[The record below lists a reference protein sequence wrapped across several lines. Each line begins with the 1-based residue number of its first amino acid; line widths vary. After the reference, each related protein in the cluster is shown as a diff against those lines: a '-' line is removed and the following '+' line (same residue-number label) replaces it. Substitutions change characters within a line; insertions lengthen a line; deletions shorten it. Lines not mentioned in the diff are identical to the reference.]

1 MADFLSKAEACYSLI
16 NNFFPTNISK
26 DIFSTKEVFKYIK
39 DDYITSINSSL
50 KVKNTTCSKFSI
62 YKSETERRILS
73 IPHITTYILLVDYI
87 SKNIDIIHDKIVKN
101 SNSNSKFI
109 FIPYEQLD
117 SFDEIL
123 KRKIWDS
130 IGNKYILSLD
140 ISRCYENIYTHSITW
155 ALLGKEK
162 AKEEYKKKEK
172 ERSDLYKIADK
183 LDKKSRSINNDETKG
198 IPTGPLTSRL
208 ISELIL
214 TEIDK
219 ILKQK
224 FPTIK
229 YNRFVDDYKFYFLK
243 KEEAIQFIPKFQKIL
258 YDFKFSLN
266 ENKTKIDLFPNGIF
280 TEDLRSELSKYDFK
294 QNSITAFIKKFMNL
308 HNLGIKGAFKYG
320 LKVLTS
326 HSIKNEDKKYVL
338 ACLVNSLMVFPMTTD
353 TIITIFEKN
362 NLLTSKNKQ
371 QITVILNKI
380 LLENIENEYEEE
392 IFWNLLFL
400 IKFQLEI
407 DIKSIEK
414 ILDKMEVFSTIMV
427 IDYIFY
433 KKLNKNNI
441 EIKNKLLSLKEKLK
455 KKNIYSEEWLLIYEC
470 ANNNWIKG
478 LTNIV
483 NVDPFLK
490 VFLKNKEK
498 FYISPLLID

>member
-1 MADFLSKAEACYSLI
+1 MADLLTREEACYSLI
-16 NNFFPTNISK
+16 NNFFPDNISK
-26 DIFSTKEVFKYIK
+26 DVFSTKEVFKYIK
-39 DDYITSINSSL
+39 DDYINSINSGL

-62 YKSETERRILS
+62 YKSETERRILGV
-73 IPHITTYILLVDYI
+73 PHITTYILLVDYI
-87 SKNIDIIHDKIVKN
+87 SKNIDIIHKKIVKN

-109 FIPYEQLD
+109 FVPYEVLE
-117 SFDEIL
+117 SFDKVL
-123 KRKIWDS
+123 KKKIWDS

-162 AKEEYKKKEK
+162 AKEELVKKEK
-172 ERSDLYKIADK
+172 SAQYNLADE
-183 LDKKSRSINNDETKG
+183 LDKKVRSINNDETKG

-214 TEIDK
+214 AEIDK
-219 ILKQK
+219 ILKEK
-224 FPTIK
+224 FPNIK

-280 TEDLRSELSKYDFK
+280 TEDLRSELSNYDFEK
-294 QNSITAFIKKFMNL
+294 NSIPAFIKKFMSL
-308 HNLGIKGAFKYG
+308 HNSGVKGAFKYG

-362 NLLTSKNKQ
+362 NLLTSKNKE
-371 QITVILNKI
+371 QITTILNKI
-380 LLENIENEYEEE
+380 LIENIENDYEEE
-392 IFWNLLFL
+392 IFWNLYFL

-407 DIKSIEK
+407 DIKSIK
-414 ILDKMEVFSTIMV
+414 KVLDKMEVFSTIII
-427 IDYIFY
+427 IDYIFN
-433 KKLNKNNI
+433 KKLNINNT
-441 EIKNKLLSLKEKLK
+441 EIKNKLQSLREKLQEK
-455 KKNIYSEEWLLIYEC
+455 TIYSEEWLLIYEC

-478 LTNIV
+478 LRKIV
-483 NVDPFLK
+483 NSDPFLK
-490 VFLKNKEK
+490 DFLKNKER
-498 FYISPLLID
+498 FYISPLKD

>member
-1 MADFLSKAEACYSLI
+1 MADLLTREEACYSLI
-16 NNFFPTNISK
+16 NNFFPDNISK
-26 DIFSTKEVFKYIK
+26 DVFSTKEVFKYIK
-39 DDYITSINSSL
+39 DDYINSINSGL

-62 YKSETERRILS
+62 YKSETERRILGV
-73 IPHITTYILLVDYI
+73 PHITTYILLVDYI
-87 SKNIDIIHDKIVKN
+87 SKNIDIIHKKIVKN

-109 FIPYEQLD
+109 FVPYEVLE
-117 SFDEIL
+117 SFDKVL
-123 KRKIWDS
+123 KKKIWDS

-162 AKEEYKKKEK
+162 AKEELVKKEK
-172 ERSDLYKIADK
+172 SAQYNLADE
-183 LDKKSRSINNDETKG
+183 LDKKVRSINNDETKG

-214 TEIDK
+214 AEIDK
-219 ILKQK
+219 ILKEK
-224 FPTIK
+224 FPNIK

-266 ENKTKIDLFPNGIF
+266 ENKTEIDLFPNGIF
-280 TEDLRSELSKYDFK
+280 TEDLRSELSNYDFEK
-294 QNSITAFIKKFMNL
+294 NSIPAFIKKFMSL
-308 HNLGIKGAFKYG
+308 HNSGVKGAFKYG

-362 NLLTSKNKQ
+362 NLLTSKNKE
-371 QITVILNKI
+371 QITTILNKI
-380 LLENIENEYEEE
+380 LIENIENDYEEE
-392 IFWNLLFL
+392 IFWNLYFL

-407 DIKSIEK
+407 DIKSIK
-414 ILDKMEVFSTIMV
+414 KVLDKMEVFSTIII
-427 IDYIFY
+427 IDYIFN
-433 KKLNKNNI
+433 KKLNINNT
-441 EIKNKLLSLKEKLK
+441 EIKNKLQSLREKLQEK
-455 KKNIYSEEWLLIYEC
+455 TIYSEEWLLIYEC

-478 LTNIV
+478 LRKIV
-483 NVDPFLK
+483 NSDPFLK
-490 VFLKNKEK
+490 DFLKNKER
-498 FYISPLLID
+498 FYISPLKD